1 MLGLAA
7 YARHSLI
14 LRREFPRCRAII
26 ERSRE
31 IFARNISIHAKDS
44 YNESLHLWRLSE
56 SNTIQIGSVQYEQ
69 DWQKYQGQA
78 HDLKCV
84 GKGTLVWM
92 ADGTKKPIE
101 LISIGDYVQT
111 LEGARRVTKTIIQT
125 KKAVK
130 LFVFN
135 ENNQLIGE
143 QIQGIT
149 HELMTK
155 PFEWVSHDKLSGA
168 CHRASS
174 LPIQHRAVCKFFE
187 LFAPQFLAF
196 GLLLLALYSDLLP
209 SQEFALNHADRQ
221 FLSDLLACKEQAIQ
235 GNDCGS
241 YCGEFP
247 LFSQPLLRYPLQ
259 LKLLLA
265 LSHQWGFLK
274 LHPLNGHG
282 VNDELLSSSLL
293 NYSDHYLSDNDL
305 CGERIQLWSTLSLA
319 NLLQLT
325 DVELQSPIGLIND
338 DLGKTPIHNPHT
350 CLYAHPYTME
360 TRQTVAGLRA
370 CHGFSVELPSLT
382 QLYDLTVDELNH
394 YITDCGIINRNC
406 WDELTEFS
414 EMQFRKINIW
424 NRHPDPN
431 VRCRIVATGNP
442 PTTVDGE
449 WVLDYWGAFID
460 PDYDGDRAEQGSLV
474 WFVRKYIG
482 DEDVD
487 VEIARTPLSEVKE
500 YMARGEMPPR
510 PIHEYTLPNGTVK
523 QLEGRSR
530 SFIGG
535 KVEDNPVLMAK
546 GYDKQLESLPIELR
560 TRFRDGNFIRI
571 VESTDLQVIPTAWV
585 VAAMDRW
592 VAYMGTKSLDYAN
605 AISIYRTKNQAPN
618 MSAMGVDPSRGGDDE
633 TAIAIRFNDW
643 IAPLHLTKG
652 KYVEDGDAVRD
663 LIFGLRIGN
672 PQINIDVVGVGSSP
686 YDSCKKMGWSVI
698 AINGGA
704 AACDR
709 NGKPI
714 TDRTGL
720 LRFRDMNAMLAWR
733 LMEALDP
740 QYSPTLML
748 PPDPKLKA
756 ELCSIRRASIDG
768 GVVSIESK
776 KEVKKRLGRSPDRAD
791 AVKYALLQAI
801 SMYAPNPKS
810 QAAALGK
817 VSEWR

>member
-1 MLGLAA
+1 MKLRAIEKTFPEIKKTESLVEDNGVVWTPFPNSPQEFAFHHPADELFYGGAAGSGKTDLVLGLAA

-78 HDLKCV
+78 HDLKC
-84 GKGTLVWM
+84 
-92 ADGTKKPIE
+92 
-101 LISIGDYVQT
+101 
-111 LEGARRVTKTIIQT
+111 
-125 KKAVK
+125 
-130 LFVFN
+130 F
-135 ENNQLIGE
+135 
-143 QIQGIT
+143 
-149 HELMTK
+149 
-155 PFEWVSHDKLSGA
+155 
-168 CHRASS
+168 
-174 LPIQHRAVCKFFE
+174 
-187 LFAPQFLAF
+187 
-196 GLLLLALYSDLLP
+196 
-209 SQEFALNHADRQ
+209 
-221 FLSDLLACKEQAIQ
+221 
-235 GNDCGS
+235 
-241 YCGEFP
+241 
-247 LFSQPLLRYPLQ
+247 
-259 LKLLLA
+259 
-265 LSHQWGFLK
+265 
-274 LHPLNGHG
+274 
-282 VNDELLSSSLL
+282 
-293 NYSDHYLSDNDL
+293 
-305 CGERIQLWSTLSLA
+305 
-319 NLLQLT
+319 
-325 DVELQSPIGLIND
+325 
-338 DLGKTPIHNPHT
+338 
-350 CLYAHPYTME
+350 
-360 TRQTVAGLRA
+360 
-370 CHGFSVELPSLT
+370 
-382 QLYDLTVDELNH
+382 
-394 YITDCGIINRNC
+394 
-406 WDELTEFS
+406 DELTEFS

-460 PDYDGDRAEQGSLV
+460 PDYDGERAEQGSLV

-482 DEDVD
+482 EEDVD
-487 VEIARTPLSEVKE
+487 VEIARTPLAEVKE

-686 YDSCKKMGWSVI
+686 YDSCKKMGWSVT

-704 AACDR
+704 TACDR

-740 QYSPTLML
+740 QYNPTLML

-791 AVKYALLQAI
+791 AVKYALLQSI

-810 QAAALGK
+810 QAMALGK
-817 VSEWR
+817 VSEWG

>member
-1 MLGLAA
+1 MIPTLPLKTQAKLTNDNDQNQEIDIIWQPFPNSPQEFAFHHPADELFYGGAAGSGKTDLILGLSAFA
-7 YARHSLI
+7 KHSLL

-78 HDLKCV
+78 HDLKC
-84 GKGTLVWM
+84 
-92 ADGTKKPIE
+92 
-101 LISIGDYVQT
+101 
-111 LEGARRVTKTIIQT
+111 
-125 KKAVK
+125 
-130 LFVFN
+130 
-135 ENNQLIGE
+135 
-143 QIQGIT
+143 
-149 HELMTK
+149 
-155 PFEWVSHDKLSGA
+155 
-168 CHRASS
+168 
-174 LPIQHRAVCKFFE
+174 
-187 LFAPQFLAF
+187 
-196 GLLLLALYSDLLP
+196 
-209 SQEFALNHADRQ
+209 
-221 FLSDLLACKEQAIQ
+221 
-235 GNDCGS
+235 
-241 YCGEFP
+241 
-247 LFSQPLLRYPLQ
+247 
-259 LKLLLA
+259 
-265 LSHQWGFLK
+265 
-274 LHPLNGHG
+274 
-282 VNDELLSSSLL
+282 
-293 NYSDHYLSDNDL
+293 
-305 CGERIQLWSTLSLA
+305 
-319 NLLQLT
+319 
-325 DVELQSPIGLIND
+325 
-338 DLGKTPIHNPHT
+338 
-350 CLYAHPYTME
+350 
-360 TRQTVAGLRA
+360 
-370 CHGFSVELPSLT
+370 
-382 QLYDLTVDELNH
+382 
-394 YITDCGIINRNC
+394 

-424 NRHPDPN
+424 NRHPDPS

-482 DEDVD
+482 EEDQD

-546 GYDKQLESLPIELR
+546 GYDKTLEALPIELR
-560 TRFRDGNFIRI
+560 TRFREGNFIRI
-571 VESTDLQVIPTAWV
+571 VESTDLQVIPTAWI

-592 VAYMGTKSLDYAN
+592 IAHMGTKSLDYGN
-605 AISIYRTKNQAPN
+605 ALSIYRTKNQVPN

-633 TAIAIRFNDW
+633 TAIAVRFADW

-663 LIFGLRIGN
+663 IIHNLRIGN

-686 YDSCKKMGWSVI
+686 YDSCKKMGWGVI

-704 AACDR
+704 SATDR
-709 NGKPI
+709 NNRPI

-720 LRFRDMNAMLAWR
+720 LRFRDINAMLAWK

-740 QYSPTLML
+740 QYNPTLML

-791 AVKYALLQAI
+791 AVKYALLQSI

-810 QAAALGK
+810 LAAALGK
-817 VSEWR
+817 VSEWGK

>member
-1 MLGLAA
+1 MKLRTLDKLFPEIKKTELVTEDNSVIWQPFPNSPQEFAFHHPADELFYGGAAGSGKTDLILGLSAFA
-7 YARHSLI
+7 KHSLL

-31 IFARNISIHAKDS
+31 IFARNISIHARDS

-78 HDLKCV
+78 HDLKC
-84 GKGTLVWM
+84 
-92 ADGTKKPIE
+92 
-101 LISIGDYVQT
+101 
-111 LEGARRVTKTIIQT
+111 
-125 KKAVK
+125 
-130 LFVFN
+130 
-135 ENNQLIGE
+135 
-143 QIQGIT
+143 
-149 HELMTK
+149 
-155 PFEWVSHDKLSGA
+155 
-168 CHRASS
+168 
-174 LPIQHRAVCKFFE
+174 
-187 LFAPQFLAF
+187 
-196 GLLLLALYSDLLP
+196 
-209 SQEFALNHADRQ
+209 
-221 FLSDLLACKEQAIQ
+221 
-235 GNDCGS
+235 
-241 YCGEFP
+241 
-247 LFSQPLLRYPLQ
+247 
-259 LKLLLA
+259 
-265 LSHQWGFLK
+265 
-274 LHPLNGHG
+274 
-282 VNDELLSSSLL
+282 
-293 NYSDHYLSDNDL
+293 
-305 CGERIQLWSTLSLA
+305 
-319 NLLQLT
+319 
-325 DVELQSPIGLIND
+325 
-338 DLGKTPIHNPHT
+338 
-350 CLYAHPYTME
+350 
-360 TRQTVAGLRA
+360 
-370 CHGFSVELPSLT
+370 
-382 QLYDLTVDELNH
+382 
-394 YITDCGIINRNC
+394 

-424 NRHPDPN
+424 NRHPDPS

-482 DEDVD
+482 EEDQD
-487 VEIARTPLSEVKE
+487 VEIARTSLAEVKE

-546 GYDKQLESLPIELR
+546 GYDKTLEALPIELR
-560 TRFRDGNFIRI
+560 TRFREGNFIRI

-592 VAYMGTKSLDYAN
+592 IAHMGTKSLDFNN
-605 AISIYRTKNQAPN
+605 AISIYRTKNQVPN

-633 TAIAIRFNDW
+633 TAIAVRFADW

-663 LIFGLRIGN
+663 IIHNLRIGN

-686 YDSCKKMGWSVI
+686 YDSCKKMGWGVI

-704 AACDR
+704 SATDR
-709 NGKPI
+709 NNRPI

-720 LRFRDMNAMLAWR
+720 LRFRDINAMLAWK

-740 QYSPTLML
+740 QYNPTLML

-791 AVKYALLQAI
+791 AVKYALLQSI

-810 QAAALGK
+810 LAAALGK
-817 VSEWR
+817 VSEWGK

>member
-1 MLGLAA
+1 MKLRAIEKTFPEIKKTESVVEDNGVVWQPFPNSPQEFAFHHPADELFYGGAAGSGKTDLVLGLAA

-31 IFARNISIHAKDS
+31 IFARNVSIHSKDS

-78 HDLKCV
+78 HDLK
-84 GKGTLVWM
+84 
-92 ADGTKKPIE
+92 
-101 LISIGDYVQT
+101 
-111 LEGARRVTKTIIQT
+111 
-125 KKAVK
+125 
-130 LFVFN
+130 
-135 ENNQLIGE
+135 
-143 QIQGIT
+143 
-149 HELMTK
+149 
-155 PFEWVSHDKLSGA
+155 
-168 CHRASS
+168 
-174 LPIQHRAVCKFFE
+174 
-187 LFAPQFLAF
+187 
-196 GLLLLALYSDLLP
+196 
-209 SQEFALNHADRQ
+209 
-221 FLSDLLACKEQAIQ
+221 
-235 GNDCGS
+235 
-241 YCGEFP
+241 
-247 LFSQPLLRYPLQ
+247 
-259 LKLLLA
+259 
-265 LSHQWGFLK
+265 
-274 LHPLNGHG
+274 
-282 VNDELLSSSLL
+282 
-293 NYSDHYLSDNDL
+293 
-305 CGERIQLWSTLSLA
+305 
-319 NLLQLT
+319 
-325 DVELQSPIGLIND
+325 
-338 DLGKTPIHNPHT
+338 
-350 CLYAHPYTME
+350 
-360 TRQTVAGLRA
+360 
-370 CHGFSVELPSLT
+370 
-382 QLYDLTVDELNH
+382 
-394 YITDCGIINRNC
+394 C

-482 DEDVD
+482 EEDQD
-487 VEIARTPLSEVKE
+487 VEIARTSLAEVKE

-510 PIHEYTLPNGTVK
+510 PIHEFTLPNGTVK

-704 AACDR
+704 AAVDR

-740 QYSPTLML
+740 QYNPTLML

-776 KEVKKRLGRSPDRAD
+776 KEIKKRLGRSPDRAD
-791 AVKYALLQAI
+791 AVKYALLQSI

>member
-1 MLGLAA
+1 MKCPTLLRSPKHKAKLKRRNNRQNNPNSVIWQPFPNSPQEFAFHHPADELFYGGAAGSGKTDLILGLSAFA
-7 YARHSLI
+7 KHSLL

-78 HDLKCV
+78 HDLKC
-84 GKGTLVWM
+84 
-92 ADGTKKPIE
+92 
-101 LISIGDYVQT
+101 
-111 LEGARRVTKTIIQT
+111 
-125 KKAVK
+125 
-130 LFVFN
+130 
-135 ENNQLIGE
+135 
-143 QIQGIT
+143 
-149 HELMTK
+149 
-155 PFEWVSHDKLSGA
+155 
-168 CHRASS
+168 
-174 LPIQHRAVCKFFE
+174 
-187 LFAPQFLAF
+187 
-196 GLLLLALYSDLLP
+196 
-209 SQEFALNHADRQ
+209 
-221 FLSDLLACKEQAIQ
+221 
-235 GNDCGS
+235 
-241 YCGEFP
+241 
-247 LFSQPLLRYPLQ
+247 
-259 LKLLLA
+259 
-265 LSHQWGFLK
+265 
-274 LHPLNGHG
+274 
-282 VNDELLSSSLL
+282 
-293 NYSDHYLSDNDL
+293 
-305 CGERIQLWSTLSLA
+305 
-319 NLLQLT
+319 
-325 DVELQSPIGLIND
+325 
-338 DLGKTPIHNPHT
+338 
-350 CLYAHPYTME
+350 
-360 TRQTVAGLRA
+360 
-370 CHGFSVELPSLT
+370 
-382 QLYDLTVDELNH
+382 
-394 YITDCGIINRNC
+394 

-424 NRHPDPN
+424 NRHPDPS

-482 DEDVD
+482 EEDQD

-546 GYDKQLESLPIELR
+546 GYDKTLEALPIELR
-560 TRFRDGNFIRI
+560 TRFREGNFIRI
-571 VESTDLQVIPTAWV
+571 VESTDLQVIPTAWI

-592 VAYMGTKSLDYAN
+592 IAHMGTKSLDYGN
-605 AISIYRTKNQAPN
+605 AISIYRTKNQVPN

-633 TAIAIRFNDW
+633 TAIAVRFADW

-663 LIFGLRIGN
+663 IIHNLRIGN

-686 YDSCKKMGWSVI
+686 YDSCKKMGWGVI

-704 AACDR
+704 SATDR
-709 NGKPI
+709 NNRPI

-720 LRFRDMNAMLAWR
+720 LRFRDINAMLAWK

-740 QYSPTLML
+740 QYNPTLML

-791 AVKYALLQAI
+791 AVKYALLQSI

-810 QAAALGK
+810 LAAALGK
-817 VSEWR
+817 VSEWGK

>member
-1 MLGLAA
+1 MKLRTLDKLFPEIKKTELVTEDNSVIWQPFPNSPQEFAFHHPADELFYGGAAGSGKTDLILGLSAFA
-7 YARHSLI
+7 KHSLL

-31 IFARNISIHAKDS
+31 IFARNISIHARDS

-78 HDLKCV
+78 HDLKC
-84 GKGTLVWM
+84 
-92 ADGTKKPIE
+92 
-101 LISIGDYVQT
+101 
-111 LEGARRVTKTIIQT
+111 
-125 KKAVK
+125 
-130 LFVFN
+130 
-135 ENNQLIGE
+135 
-143 QIQGIT
+143 
-149 HELMTK
+149 
-155 PFEWVSHDKLSGA
+155 
-168 CHRASS
+168 
-174 LPIQHRAVCKFFE
+174 
-187 LFAPQFLAF
+187 
-196 GLLLLALYSDLLP
+196 
-209 SQEFALNHADRQ
+209 
-221 FLSDLLACKEQAIQ
+221 
-235 GNDCGS
+235 
-241 YCGEFP
+241 
-247 LFSQPLLRYPLQ
+247 
-259 LKLLLA
+259 
-265 LSHQWGFLK
+265 
-274 LHPLNGHG
+274 
-282 VNDELLSSSLL
+282 
-293 NYSDHYLSDNDL
+293 
-305 CGERIQLWSTLSLA
+305 
-319 NLLQLT
+319 
-325 DVELQSPIGLIND
+325 
-338 DLGKTPIHNPHT
+338 
-350 CLYAHPYTME
+350 
-360 TRQTVAGLRA
+360 
-370 CHGFSVELPSLT
+370 
-382 QLYDLTVDELNH
+382 
-394 YITDCGIINRNC
+394 

-424 NRHPDPN
+424 NRHPDPS

-482 DEDVD
+482 EEDQD
-487 VEIARTPLSEVKE
+487 VEIARTSLAEVKE

-546 GYDKQLESLPIELR
+546 GYDKTLEALPIELR
-560 TRFRDGNFIRI
+560 TRFREGNFIRI
-571 VESTDLQVIPTAWV
+571 VESTDLQVIPTAWI

-592 VAYMGTKSLDYAN
+592 VQHMGTKSLDYGN
-605 AISIYRTKNQAPN
+605 AISIYRTKNQVPN

-633 TAIAIRFNDW
+633 TAIAVRFADW

-663 LIFGLRIGN
+663 IIHNLRIGN

-704 AACDR
+704 SATDR
-709 NGKPI
+709 SNKPL

-720 LRFRDMNAMLAWR
+720 LRFRDMNAMLAWK

-740 QYSPTLML
+740 QYNPTLML

-791 AVKYALLQAI
+791 AVKYALLQSI

-810 QAAALGK
+810 LAAALGK
-817 VSEWR
+817 VSEWG

>member
-1 MLGLAA
+1 MKCPTPLKSPRHKAKLKRQNKRENDPNSVIWQPFPNSPQEFAFHHPADELFYGGAAGSGKTDLILGLSAFA
-7 YARHSLI
+7 KHSLL

-31 IFARNISIHAKDS
+31 IFARNVSIHAKDS

-78 HDLKCV
+78 HDLK
-84 GKGTLVWM
+84 
-92 ADGTKKPIE
+92 
-101 LISIGDYVQT
+101 
-111 LEGARRVTKTIIQT
+111 
-125 KKAVK
+125 
-130 LFVFN
+130 
-135 ENNQLIGE
+135 
-143 QIQGIT
+143 
-149 HELMTK
+149 
-155 PFEWVSHDKLSGA
+155 
-168 CHRASS
+168 
-174 LPIQHRAVCKFFE
+174 
-187 LFAPQFLAF
+187 
-196 GLLLLALYSDLLP
+196 
-209 SQEFALNHADRQ
+209 
-221 FLSDLLACKEQAIQ
+221 
-235 GNDCGS
+235 
-241 YCGEFP
+241 
-247 LFSQPLLRYPLQ
+247 
-259 LKLLLA
+259 
-265 LSHQWGFLK
+265 
-274 LHPLNGHG
+274 
-282 VNDELLSSSLL
+282 
-293 NYSDHYLSDNDL
+293 
-305 CGERIQLWSTLSLA
+305 
-319 NLLQLT
+319 
-325 DVELQSPIGLIND
+325 
-338 DLGKTPIHNPHT
+338 
-350 CLYAHPYTME
+350 
-360 TRQTVAGLRA
+360 
-370 CHGFSVELPSLT
+370 
-382 QLYDLTVDELNH
+382 
-394 YITDCGIINRNC
+394 C

-482 DEDVD
+482 EEDLD
-487 VEIARTPLSEVKE
+487 VEIARTSLSEVRE

-523 QLEGRSR
+523 RLEGRSR

-546 GYDKQLESLPIELR
+546 GYDKTLEALPIELR
-560 TRFRDGNFIRI
+560 TRFREGNFIRI
-571 VESTDLQVIPTAWV
+571 VESTDLQVIPTAWI
-585 VAAMDRW
+585 VAAQDRW
-592 VAYMGTKSLDYAN
+592 IAYMGTKSLDFNN
-605 AISIYRTKNQAPN
+605 ALSIYRTKNQSPN
-618 MSAMGVDPSRGGDDE
+618 MSAIGVDPSRGGDDE
-633 TAIAIRFNDW
+633 TAIAIRFADF
-643 IAPLHLTKG
+643 IMPLHLTKG

-663 LIFGLRIGN
+663 IIYNLRIGN

-686 YDSCKKMGWSVI
+686 YDSCKKMGWSVV

-704 AACDR
+704 SATDR
-709 NGKPI
+709 NNKPL

-720 LRFRDMNAMLAWR
+720 LRFRDTNALLAWK

-740 QYSPTLML
+740 QYNPTLML

-756 ELCSIRRASIDG
+756 ELCSIRRSSIDG

-791 AVKYALLQAI
+791 AVKYALLQSI

-810 QAAALGK
+810 QATLGK
-817 VSEWR
+817 VSEWG

>member
-1 MLGLAA
+1 MVTKCPTLLRSPKHKAKLKRRNNRQNNPNSVIWQPFPNSPQEFAFHHPADELFYGGAAGSGKTDLILGLSAFA
-7 YARHSLI
+7 KHSLL

-31 IFARNISIHAKDS
+31 IFARNISIHARDS

-78 HDLKCV
+78 HDLKC
-84 GKGTLVWM
+84 
-92 ADGTKKPIE
+92 
-101 LISIGDYVQT
+101 
-111 LEGARRVTKTIIQT
+111 
-125 KKAVK
+125 
-130 LFVFN
+130 
-135 ENNQLIGE
+135 
-143 QIQGIT
+143 
-149 HELMTK
+149 
-155 PFEWVSHDKLSGA
+155 
-168 CHRASS
+168 
-174 LPIQHRAVCKFFE
+174 
-187 LFAPQFLAF
+187 
-196 GLLLLALYSDLLP
+196 
-209 SQEFALNHADRQ
+209 
-221 FLSDLLACKEQAIQ
+221 
-235 GNDCGS
+235 
-241 YCGEFP
+241 
-247 LFSQPLLRYPLQ
+247 
-259 LKLLLA
+259 
-265 LSHQWGFLK
+265 
-274 LHPLNGHG
+274 
-282 VNDELLSSSLL
+282 
-293 NYSDHYLSDNDL
+293 
-305 CGERIQLWSTLSLA
+305 
-319 NLLQLT
+319 
-325 DVELQSPIGLIND
+325 
-338 DLGKTPIHNPHT
+338 
-350 CLYAHPYTME
+350 
-360 TRQTVAGLRA
+360 
-370 CHGFSVELPSLT
+370 
-382 QLYDLTVDELNH
+382 
-394 YITDCGIINRNC
+394 

-424 NRHPDPN
+424 NRHPDPS

-482 DEDVD
+482 EEDQD

-546 GYDKQLESLPIELR
+546 GYDKTLEALPIELR
-560 TRFRDGNFIRI
+560 TRFREGNFIRI

-592 VAYMGTKSLDYAN
+592 VAHMGTKSLDFNN
-605 AISIYRTKNQAPN
+605 AISIYRTKNQVPN

-633 TAIAIRFNDW
+633 TAIAVRFADW

-663 LIFGLRIGN
+663 IIHNLRIGN

-704 AACDR
+704 SATDR
-709 NGKPI
+709 NNKPL

-720 LRFRDMNAMLAWR
+720 LRFRDMNAMLAWK

-740 QYSPTLML
+740 QYNPTLML

-791 AVKYALLQAI
+791 AVKYALLQSI

-810 QAAALGK
+810 LAAALGK
-817 VSEWR
+817 VSEWGK

>member
-1 MLGLAA
+1 MKLRTLDKLFPEIKKTELVTEDNSVIWQPFPNSPQEFAFHHPADELFYGGAAGSGKTDLILGLSAFA
-7 YARHSLI
+7 KHSLL

-31 IFARNISIHAKDS
+31 IFARNISIHARDS

-78 HDLKCV
+78 HDLKC
-84 GKGTLVWM
+84 
-92 ADGTKKPIE
+92 
-101 LISIGDYVQT
+101 
-111 LEGARRVTKTIIQT
+111 
-125 KKAVK
+125 
-130 LFVFN
+130 
-135 ENNQLIGE
+135 
-143 QIQGIT
+143 
-149 HELMTK
+149 
-155 PFEWVSHDKLSGA
+155 
-168 CHRASS
+168 
-174 LPIQHRAVCKFFE
+174 
-187 LFAPQFLAF
+187 
-196 GLLLLALYSDLLP
+196 
-209 SQEFALNHADRQ
+209 
-221 FLSDLLACKEQAIQ
+221 
-235 GNDCGS
+235 
-241 YCGEFP
+241 
-247 LFSQPLLRYPLQ
+247 
-259 LKLLLA
+259 
-265 LSHQWGFLK
+265 
-274 LHPLNGHG
+274 
-282 VNDELLSSSLL
+282 
-293 NYSDHYLSDNDL
+293 
-305 CGERIQLWSTLSLA
+305 
-319 NLLQLT
+319 
-325 DVELQSPIGLIND
+325 
-338 DLGKTPIHNPHT
+338 
-350 CLYAHPYTME
+350 
-360 TRQTVAGLRA
+360 
-370 CHGFSVELPSLT
+370 
-382 QLYDLTVDELNH
+382 
-394 YITDCGIINRNC
+394 

-424 NRHPDPN
+424 NRHPDPS

-482 DEDVD
+482 EEDQD
-487 VEIARTPLSEVKE
+487 VEIARTSLAEVKE

-546 GYDKQLESLPIELR
+546 GYDKTLEALPIELR
-560 TRFRDGNFIRI
+560 TRFREGNFIRI

-592 VAYMGTKSLDYAN
+592 VAHMGTKSLDFNN
-605 AISIYRTKNQAPN
+605 AISIYRTKNQVPN

-633 TAIAIRFNDW
+633 TAIAVRFADW

-663 LIFGLRIGN
+663 IIHNLRIGN

-686 YDSCKKMGWSVI
+686 YDSCKKMGWGVI

-704 AACDR
+704 SATDR
-709 NGKPI
+709 NNRPI

-720 LRFRDMNAMLAWR
+720 LRFRDINAMLAWK

-740 QYSPTLML
+740 QYNPTLML

-791 AVKYALLQAI
+791 AVKYALLQSI

-810 QAAALGK
+810 LAAALGK
-817 VSEWR
+817 VSEWG

>member
-1 MLGLAA
+1 MKCPTPLRSPKHKAKLKRQNKRENTNNDVIWTPFPNSPQEFAFHHPADELFYGGAAGSGKTDLILGLAA
-7 YARHSLI
+7 YAKHSLL

-78 HDLKCV
+78 HDLK
-84 GKGTLVWM
+84 
-92 ADGTKKPIE
+92 
-101 LISIGDYVQT
+101 
-111 LEGARRVTKTIIQT
+111 
-125 KKAVK
+125 
-130 LFVFN
+130 
-135 ENNQLIGE
+135 
-143 QIQGIT
+143 
-149 HELMTK
+149 
-155 PFEWVSHDKLSGA
+155 
-168 CHRASS
+168 
-174 LPIQHRAVCKFFE
+174 
-187 LFAPQFLAF
+187 
-196 GLLLLALYSDLLP
+196 
-209 SQEFALNHADRQ
+209 
-221 FLSDLLACKEQAIQ
+221 
-235 GNDCGS
+235 
-241 YCGEFP
+241 
-247 LFSQPLLRYPLQ
+247 
-259 LKLLLA
+259 
-265 LSHQWGFLK
+265 
-274 LHPLNGHG
+274 
-282 VNDELLSSSLL
+282 
-293 NYSDHYLSDNDL
+293 
-305 CGERIQLWSTLSLA
+305 
-319 NLLQLT
+319 
-325 DVELQSPIGLIND
+325 
-338 DLGKTPIHNPHT
+338 
-350 CLYAHPYTME
+350 
-360 TRQTVAGLRA
+360 
-370 CHGFSVELPSLT
+370 
-382 QLYDLTVDELNH
+382 
-394 YITDCGIINRNC
+394 C

-482 DEDVD
+482 EEDQD

-500 YMARGEMPPR
+500 YMARGEMPSR

-523 QLEGRSR
+523 RLEGRSR

-546 GYDKQLESLPIELR
+546 GYDKTLEALPIELR
-560 TRFRDGNFIRI
+560 TRFREGNFIRI
-571 VESTDLQVIPTAWV
+571 VESTDLQVIPTAWI

-592 VAYMGTKSLDYAN
+592 IAYMGTKSLDYGN
-605 AISIYRTKNQAPN
+605 AISIYRTKNQVPN

-633 TAIAIRFNDW
+633 TAIAVRFADW
-643 IAPLHLTKG
+643 IAPLRLTKG

-663 LIFGLRIGN
+663 IIHNLRIGN

-686 YDSCKKMGWSVI
+686 YDSCKKMGWSVV

-704 AACDR
+704 SATDR
-709 NGKPI
+709 NNKPL

-720 LRFRDMNAMLAWR
+720 LRFRDINAMLAWK

-740 QYSPTLML
+740 QYNPTLML

-756 ELCSIRRASIDG
+756 ELCSIRRSSIDG

-791 AVKYALLQAI
+791 AVKYALLQTI

-817 VSEWR
+817 VSEWG

>member
-1 MLGLAA
+1 MKLRTLDKLFPEIKKTELVTEDNSVIWQPFPNSPQEFAFHHPADELFYGGAAGSGKTDLILGLSAFA
-7 YARHSLI
+7 KHSLL

-78 HDLKCV
+78 HDLKC
-84 GKGTLVWM
+84 
-92 ADGTKKPIE
+92 
-101 LISIGDYVQT
+101 
-111 LEGARRVTKTIIQT
+111 
-125 KKAVK
+125 
-130 LFVFN
+130 
-135 ENNQLIGE
+135 
-143 QIQGIT
+143 
-149 HELMTK
+149 
-155 PFEWVSHDKLSGA
+155 
-168 CHRASS
+168 
-174 LPIQHRAVCKFFE
+174 
-187 LFAPQFLAF
+187 
-196 GLLLLALYSDLLP
+196 
-209 SQEFALNHADRQ
+209 
-221 FLSDLLACKEQAIQ
+221 
-235 GNDCGS
+235 
-241 YCGEFP
+241 
-247 LFSQPLLRYPLQ
+247 
-259 LKLLLA
+259 
-265 LSHQWGFLK
+265 
-274 LHPLNGHG
+274 
-282 VNDELLSSSLL
+282 
-293 NYSDHYLSDNDL
+293 
-305 CGERIQLWSTLSLA
+305 
-319 NLLQLT
+319 
-325 DVELQSPIGLIND
+325 
-338 DLGKTPIHNPHT
+338 
-350 CLYAHPYTME
+350 
-360 TRQTVAGLRA
+360 
-370 CHGFSVELPSLT
+370 
-382 QLYDLTVDELNH
+382 
-394 YITDCGIINRNC
+394 

-424 NRHPDPN
+424 NRHPDPS

-442 PTTVDGE
+442 PTTVEGE

-460 PDYDGDRAEQGSLV
+460 PDYDGDRAEHGSLV

-482 DEDVD
+482 EEDQD

-546 GYDKQLESLPIELR
+546 GYDKTLEALPIELR
-560 TRFRDGNFIRI
+560 TRFREGNFIRI

-592 VAYMGTKSLDYAN
+592 VAHMGTKSLDFNN
-605 AISIYRTKNQAPN
+605 AISIYRTKNQVPN

-633 TAIAIRFNDW
+633 TAIAVRFADW

-663 LIFGLRIGN
+663 IIHNLRIGN

-704 AACDR
+704 TACDR
-709 NGKPI
+709 NGKPL

-720 LRFRDMNAMLAWR
+720 LRFRDINAMLAWK

-740 QYSPTLML
+740 QYNPTLML

-791 AVKYALLQAI
+791 AVKYALLQSI

-810 QAAALGK
+810 LAAALGK
-817 VSEWR
+817 VSEWGK

>member
-1 MLGLAA
+1 MKLRTLDKLFPEIKKTELVTEDNSVIWQPFPNSPQEFAFHHPADELFYGGAAGSGKTDLILGLSAFA
-7 YARHSLI
+7 KHSLL

-31 IFARNISIHAKDS
+31 IFARNISIHARDS

-78 HDLKCV
+78 HDLKC
-84 GKGTLVWM
+84 
-92 ADGTKKPIE
+92 
-101 LISIGDYVQT
+101 
-111 LEGARRVTKTIIQT
+111 
-125 KKAVK
+125 
-130 LFVFN
+130 
-135 ENNQLIGE
+135 
-143 QIQGIT
+143 
-149 HELMTK
+149 
-155 PFEWVSHDKLSGA
+155 
-168 CHRASS
+168 
-174 LPIQHRAVCKFFE
+174 
-187 LFAPQFLAF
+187 
-196 GLLLLALYSDLLP
+196 
-209 SQEFALNHADRQ
+209 
-221 FLSDLLACKEQAIQ
+221 
-235 GNDCGS
+235 
-241 YCGEFP
+241 
-247 LFSQPLLRYPLQ
+247 
-259 LKLLLA
+259 
-265 LSHQWGFLK
+265 
-274 LHPLNGHG
+274 
-282 VNDELLSSSLL
+282 
-293 NYSDHYLSDNDL
+293 
-305 CGERIQLWSTLSLA
+305 
-319 NLLQLT
+319 
-325 DVELQSPIGLIND
+325 
-338 DLGKTPIHNPHT
+338 
-350 CLYAHPYTME
+350 
-360 TRQTVAGLRA
+360 
-370 CHGFSVELPSLT
+370 
-382 QLYDLTVDELNH
+382 
-394 YITDCGIINRNC
+394 

-424 NRHPDPN
+424 NRHPDPS

-482 DEDVD
+482 EEDQD

-546 GYDKQLESLPIELR
+546 GYDKTLEALPIELR
-560 TRFRDGNFIRI
+560 TRFREGNFIRI

-592 VAYMGTKSLDYAN
+592 VAHMGTKSLDFNN
-605 AISIYRTKNQAPN
+605 AISIYRTKNQVPN

-633 TAIAIRFNDW
+633 TAIAVRFADW

-663 LIFGLRIGN
+663 IIHNLRIGN

-704 AACDR
+704 SATDR
-709 NGKPI
+709 NNKPL

-720 LRFRDMNAMLAWR
+720 LRFRDMNAMLAWK

-740 QYSPTLML
+740 QYNPTLML

-791 AVKYALLQAI
+791 AVKYALLQSI

-810 QAAALGK
+810 LAAALGK
-817 VSEWR
+817 VSEWGK

>member
-1 MLGLAA
+1 MKLRTLDKLFPEIKKTELVTEDNPVIWQPFPNSPQEFAFHHPADELFYGGAAGSGKTDLIIGLSAFA
-7 YARHSLI
+7 KHSLL

-78 HDLKCV
+78 HDLKC
-84 GKGTLVWM
+84 
-92 ADGTKKPIE
+92 
-101 LISIGDYVQT
+101 
-111 LEGARRVTKTIIQT
+111 
-125 KKAVK
+125 
-130 LFVFN
+130 
-135 ENNQLIGE
+135 
-143 QIQGIT
+143 
-149 HELMTK
+149 
-155 PFEWVSHDKLSGA
+155 
-168 CHRASS
+168 
-174 LPIQHRAVCKFFE
+174 
-187 LFAPQFLAF
+187 
-196 GLLLLALYSDLLP
+196 
-209 SQEFALNHADRQ
+209 
-221 FLSDLLACKEQAIQ
+221 
-235 GNDCGS
+235 
-241 YCGEFP
+241 
-247 LFSQPLLRYPLQ
+247 
-259 LKLLLA
+259 
-265 LSHQWGFLK
+265 
-274 LHPLNGHG
+274 
-282 VNDELLSSSLL
+282 
-293 NYSDHYLSDNDL
+293 
-305 CGERIQLWSTLSLA
+305 
-319 NLLQLT
+319 
-325 DVELQSPIGLIND
+325 
-338 DLGKTPIHNPHT
+338 
-350 CLYAHPYTME
+350 
-360 TRQTVAGLRA
+360 
-370 CHGFSVELPSLT
+370 
-382 QLYDLTVDELNH
+382 
-394 YITDCGIINRNC
+394 

-424 NRHPDPN
+424 NRHPDPS

-482 DEDVD
+482 EEDQD

-546 GYDKQLESLPIELR
+546 GYDKTLEALPIELR
-560 TRFRDGNFIRI
+560 TRFREGNFIRI
-571 VESTDLQVIPTAWV
+571 VESTDLQVIPTAWI

-592 VAYMGTKSLDYAN
+592 IAHMGTKSLDYGN
-605 AISIYRTKNQAPN
+605 AISIYRTKNQVPN

-633 TAIAIRFNDW
+633 TAIAVRFADW

-663 LIFGLRIGN
+663 IIHNLRIGN

-686 YDSCKKMGWSVI
+686 YDSCKKMGWGVV

-704 AACDR
+704 SATDR
-709 NGKPI
+709 NNRPI

-720 LRFRDMNAMLAWR
+720 LRFRDINAMLAWK

-740 QYSPTLML
+740 QYNPTLML

-791 AVKYALLQAI
+791 AVKYALLQSI

-810 QAAALGK
+810 LAAALGK
-817 VSEWR
+817 VSEWGK